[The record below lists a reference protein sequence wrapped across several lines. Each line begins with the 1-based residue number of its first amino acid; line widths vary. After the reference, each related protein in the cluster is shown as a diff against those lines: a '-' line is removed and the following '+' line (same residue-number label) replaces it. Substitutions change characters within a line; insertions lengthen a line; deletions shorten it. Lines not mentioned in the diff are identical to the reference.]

1 MVYVKPNAARNQV
14 LGLKDGVLYLKIASP
29 PVKDMANREL
39 VSFLSD
45 ILRVPKSSLT
55 IEKGATSRT
64 KLVGVSGL
72 TLSQLEEKM
81 RNLIQI
87 GGEALNE

>member
-1 MVYVKPNAARNQV
+1 MVYVKPNAAQNQV
-14 LGLKDGVLYLKIASP
+14 LGLKGNVLYLKIAAP
-29 PVKDMANREL
+29 PVKDKANREL
-39 VSFLSD
+39 VKFLSD
-45 ILRVPKSSLT
+45 ILGVPKSSLT

-81 RNLIQI
+81 RSLIKI

>member
-1 MVYVKPNAARNQV
+1 MVHVQPNAARNQV
-14 LGLKDGVLYLKIASP
+14 LGLKGNVLYLKIAAP

-55 IEKGATSRT
+55 IEKGATSRR
-64 KLVGVSGL
+64 KLVAVSGL

-81 RNLIQI
+81 RSLIQI
-87 GGEALNE
+87 EGEASGD